1 MSVSTFTAHVPCL
14 CPRFIM
20 IVYFVVVAV
29 VFDYLVTISL
39 ALIIMSIVVH
49 LWFAITHSVCSIS
62 VIAIGMFY
70 LKSLNYCT
78 ATTTCHCAILTR
90 LIVANIIHLTSSIFI
105 TFYIFTHDNND
116 PIVVIIVAMMLS
128 IKLIVFC

>member
-14 CPRFIM
+14 CPRFIL
-20 IVYFVVVAV
+20 IVYYYFVAV
-29 VFDYLVTISL
+29 VVDYLVTISL

-78 ATTTCHCAILTR
+78 ATTTCHYAILTR